1 MSDNIKLK
9 DIEGEDT
16 EMKKFLINLP
26 VDYIEDL
33 RKISKFRKMKGYSV
47 LVAKL
52 IMDAVD
58 VARENGIV
66 DNKKFF

>member
-47 LVAKL
+47 LAAKL